1 MEGIGPSPRDSTTY
15 DQEMEGER
23 VLVLSIFSVV
33 WPRHT
38 AWVSSI
44 CCLQA
49 CPTPVR
55 SMADSGLEF
64 QWERCDVPSKTLTA
78 AAVYFQHG
86 VLDRGGGT
94 DEALRRRH
102 CP

>member
-49 CPTPVR
+49 CPTRVS
-55 SMADSGLEF
+55 SMADT
-64 QWERCDVPSKTLTA
+64 RPRVPM
-78 AAVYFQHG
+78 
-86 VLDRGGGT
+86 GT
-94 DEALRRRH
+94 TQYPYLR
-102 CP
+102 P